1 MSNST
6 ANDDD
11 LNFLEEMIQE
21 DRDRQANEQ
30 ANEQPEKPLPPARH
44 DEDDNWMSRR

>member
-21 DRDRQANEQ
+21 KTE
-30 ANEQPEKPLPPARH
+30 PPAGA
-44 DEDDNWMSRR
+44 SGSTFA